1 MRTKSQ
7 ILASYR
13 EWLENKGRKHDLL
26 TDDELFE
33 ILIEH
38 LYQTTEKENGQV
50 ISSAESWEVFIK
62 VVIKYYVGT
71 KDELWNG
78 FVELLYKSIEDNQ
91 LSAIIAPRGMGK
103 STILFILYPIF
114 KTFLFEGTDVL
125 LVSNIP
131 AICKRNLRKFK
142 RFIDDNELL
151 SAKKGKSSVSKFQK
165 WGEKDI
171 EFNKGLIETISMG
184 STPRGAH
191 VPLIIL
197 DDALRDDNKYSESYV
212 RDFVLG
218 QLYPA
223 TAGVNGRMVVSGT
236 PVKETDILHEI
247 MNEKADLQGKLITDG
262 RISKLGFCSYRFQAI
277 TDYENKKVLLP
288 ERYSWNKLM
297 TIKSTIGDLRFSREY
312 QGQVRPDNASI
323 FPEGLVRRC
332 IDNKLEWLQYGQK
345 GKQYVIGVDLASS
358 ASKRADFTSA
368 VVIEYDPDKKIK
380 LIREVINEKLT
391 AEDQEERIVD
401 LARKFNNAL
410 VYIEKNNM
418 GEFLRQK
425 LQNRNVDVEGFTTN
439 RSSKQNFVRYLRSEM
454 MNKRIFFPILEEQ
467 YEIVKE
473 QLMSFGYKE
482 RRGVQVMEALSGHD
496 DIVDA
501 LLAANMATQ
510 LNEID
515 ESTAIFI

>member
-1 MRTKSQ
+1 MRTKSE
-7 ILASYR
+7 IIKSYR
-13 EWLENKGRKHDLL
+13 EWLEEKGRKHKLL
-26 TDDELFE
+26 SDSELFE
-33 ILIEH
+33 TLIEH
-38 LYQTTEKENGQV
+38 LYQTELINGNKVSSTE
-50 ISSAESWEVFIK
+50 AWEIFIR

-71 KDELWNG
+71 QDELWNK
-78 FVELLYKSIEDNQ
+78 FVKLLYEVVEHNQ
-91 LSAIIAPRGMGK
+91 LSAVIASRGFGK

-131 AICKRNLRKFK
+131 QICKRNMRKLK
-142 RFIDDNELL
+142 RFIDDNEVLV
-151 SAKKGKSSVSKFQK
+151 AKKGKSSVSKFQK

-171 EFNKGLIETISMG
+171 EYNKGLIETISMG

-191 VPLIIL
+191 VPIIIL

-223 TAGVNGRMVVSGT
+223 AAGVNGRMVVSGT
-236 PVKETDILHEI
+236 PIKETDILHEI
-247 MNEKADLQGKLITDG
+247 MNSKAELQGKLITDG
-262 RISKLGFCSYRFQAI
+262 GVSELGFCSHRFQAI
-277 TDYENKKVLLP
+277 VDYSKKKVLLP
-288 ERYSWNKLM
+288 ERYTWDKLM
-297 TIKSTIGDLRFSREY
+297 TIRSTIGELRFAREY
-312 QGQVRPDNASI
+312 QGQVRPDKSSI
-323 FPEGLVRRC
+323 FPSSLVNRC
-332 IDNKLEWLQYGQK
+332 VDNKLNWLQYGEK
-345 GKQYVIGVDLASS
+345 NKQYVIGVDLASS

-368 VVIEYDPDKKIK
+368 VVIEYDPEKKIK
-380 LIREVINEKLT
+380 LVREVVNEKLT

-425 LQNRNVDVEGFTTN
+425 LLNRNVDVEGFTTN
-439 RSSKQNFVRYLRSEM
+439 RVSKQNFVRYLRSEM
-454 MNKRIFFPILEEQ
+454 TNKRIFFPVLEEQ

-510 LNEID
+510 LNEIE